1 MVSSGLEGEGTAAYT
16 LPTRTLCAAYTDCA
30 KPHIFL
36 DLIYL
41 PQRINGLSAG
51 VPNPL
56 RRSI

>member
-16 LPTRTLCAAYTDCA
+16 LPR
-30 KPHIFL
+30 PHIFL